1 MRMSIKL
8 AFNVFML
15 TAVLLEAKLNLWENF
30 AFSQKTIFNYLFPKD
45 PGIIRVRKPEQI
57 QTANNVTTLDFT
69 GLVEKYDYLTEEHYV
84 ITEDGYILVIHR
96 ILRSPLSKDYQRKKI
111 VFLQHGIICSSDCWV
126 MIGPEKD
133 LAFLLADKG
142 YDVWLGNF
150 RGTSYCRSHTKISPR
165 NKEFWQFSYHEMGTR
180 DLPAMIDYVLSYTKQ
195 QTLHYIGHSMGT
207 TTLFIL
213 LSMKPEYN
221 AKIEL
226 GICLAPIAIWK
237 ERIPL
242 PENIFNK
249 IPKIVEFLYS
259 NEIYEVASLSSTSI
273 KVGRTLCT
281 DKAITQIVC
290 IAIIFLIAG
299 SNPEQFNTTV
309 LPEILSNYPD
319 GASVRTFEHYIQ
331 NMITK
336 KFQTYDYGYA
346 DNYKQYEQIS
356 PLTYDFKKITAPLA
370 LFYGANDMIALKSNV
385 LEIYRHLP
393 NVILLEENQHKL
405 FTHLDFLWAIDIKIL
420 LYDRLIELLQK
431 FDNDVWTIDDTL
443 IYV

>member
-1 MRMSIKL
+1 MRMGMKL
-8 AFNVFML
+8 VFIIFML
-15 TAVLLEAKLNLWENF
+15 TAVLLEAKLNLWENL
-30 AFSQKTIFNYLFPKD
+30 AFSQKVIFNYLFPKD
-45 PGIIRVRKPEQI
+45 PGIVRVRKPEQI
-57 QTANNVTTLDFT
+57 QTANNVTTLDFV
-69 GLVEKYDYLTEEHYV
+69 GLVKKYGYPTEEHYV
-84 ITEDGYILVIHR
+84 TTEDGYILVIHR
-96 ILRSPLSKDYQRKKI
+96 ILRSLLSKGYQRKKI

-126 MIGPEKD
+126 MIGAEKD
-133 LAFLLADKG
+133 LAFLLADEG

-221 AKIEL
+221 AKIKL

-237 ERIPL
+237 EKIPL
-242 PENIFNK
+242 PEYIFNK
-249 IPKIVEFLYS
+249 IPKITEFLYS
-259 NEIYEVASLSSTSI
+259 NEIYEVASLSSTSVT
-273 KVGRTLCT
+273 VGRTLCT
-281 DKAITQIVC
+281 DKAITQTVC
-290 IAIIFLIAG
+290 VAIIFLIAG
-299 SNPEQFNTTV
+299 SDPAQFNTTA
-309 LPEILSNYPD
+309 LPEILSNYPN

-346 DNYKQYEQIS
+346 GNYKQYGQIS
-356 PLTYDFKKITAPLA
+356 PLTYDLKKVTTPLA
-370 LFYGANDMIALKSNV
+370 IFYGANDMIALKLNV
-385 LEIYRHLP
+385 LETYRHLP

-405 FTHLDFLWAIDIKIL
+405 FTHLDFLWAIDVKTL
-420 LYDRLIELLQK
+420 LYDRLIELLQE
-431 FDNDVWTIDDTL
+431 FDNQI
-443 IYV
+443 I